1 MNQIN
6 CDFKDAQSILRKD
19 TCCLK
24 DYLVSAACGA
34 IAGLVD
40 IFFVGAPGQ
49 STLGAWSDA
58 QVDHAVLKFAKLTGW
73 RPSEGNEQAIASAI
87 GFLERKFKVN
97 YDQRHTADV
106 GGFFDM
112 STKNHHIKS
121 LAHAPDMIGLFF
133 SVLSQFTNTSSFVS
147 RGHLITIQTD
157 TFELMGSNPVSKIFS
172 GIANWFGHI
181 LSDIAGSSGSR
192 GNSGRGAGIA
202 IPFYE
207 LLQFCDFGRLDIGK
221 DKQNL
226 ATLAVRAF
234 QEGYD
239 ARFGVAMAIPLLLC
253 DVSIRLIWSI
263 TRYFSLKLPLRE
275 CLPVSAHQ
283 DLRVMLLFGNG
294 TLCLFDGVD
303 AAARSGGNWLNFFMR
318 LNLVAWVHFAG
329 LVLKEICIRAGIALP
344 LEEEIE
350 AYRRITASLQTY
362 RQKLEEIDIEGFEQ
376 TSRNYHQ
383 WNCQLNKITD
393 EEELHVVLFGMAQ
406 WLGTPLPWKG
416 SFDSFMCGSD
426 EYLLFQ

>member
-1 MNQIN
+1 
-6 CDFKDAQSILRKD
+6 
-19 TCCLK
+19 
-24 DYLVSAACGA
+24 
-34 IAGLVD
+34 
-40 IFFVGAPGQ
+40 
-49 STLGAWSDA
+49 
-58 QVDHAVLKFAKLTGW
+58 
-73 RPSEGNEQAIASAI
+73 
-87 GFLERKFKVN
+87 
-97 YDQRHTADV
+97 
-106 GGFFDM
+106 
-112 STKNHHIKS
+112 
-121 LAHAPDMIGLFF
+121 
-133 SVLSQFTNTSSFVS
+133 
-147 RGHLITIQTD
+147 
-157 TFELMGSNPVSKIFS
+157 
-172 GIANWFGHI
+172 
-181 LSDIAGSSGSR
+181 
-192 GNSGRGAGIA
+192 
-202 IPFYE
+202 
-207 LLQFCDFGRLDIGK
+207 
-221 DKQNL
+221 
-226 ATLAVRAF
+226 
-234 QEGYD
+234 
-239 ARFGVAMAIPLLLC
+239 
-253 DVSIRLIWSI
+253 
-263 TRYFSLKLPLRE
+263 
-275 CLPVSAHQ
+275 
-283 DLRVMLLFGNG
+283 MLLFGNG